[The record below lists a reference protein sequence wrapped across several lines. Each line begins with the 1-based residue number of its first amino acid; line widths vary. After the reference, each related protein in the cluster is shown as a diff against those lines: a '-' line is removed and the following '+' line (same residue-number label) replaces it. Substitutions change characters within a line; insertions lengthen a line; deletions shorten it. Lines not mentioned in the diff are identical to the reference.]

1 MPDLTSTAG
10 SNVNSPSKIPAPRSR
25 GSRSI
30 FSGETA
36 LAPISGTASPAD
48 VNGVVG
54 QKRAQPDR
62 SPPRQPS
69 TRMTAAAQ
77 AAQSS
82 TTNASIRTYR
92 ANATTTA
99 RPPVT
104 KTGTSNVRAKTT
116 VRPKE
121 SPSLFNEA
129 LIEVDQMAKK
139 RPAWDT
145 RVPIIKMSPYT
156 KCVWL

>member
-10 SNVNSPSKIPAPRSR
+10 SNVNSPSKIPAPKSR

-30 FSGETA
+30 FSGEGA

-48 VNGVVG
+48 VSVVG
-54 QKRAQPDR
+54 LKRAQPDR
-62 SPPRQPS
+62 SPPRQPNA
-69 TRMTAAAQ
+69 RIAAAAQ

-82 TTNASIRTYR
+82 TANASIRTYR

-104 KTGTSNVRAKTT
+104 KTATSNVRAKTT
-116 VRPKE
+116 ARPRE
-121 SPSLFNEA
+121 STSLFNEA
-129 LIEVDQMAKK
+129 LSEADQMAKK

-145 RVPIIKMSPYT
+145 RVRTAKLSPFII
-156 KCVWL
+156 CVGL